1 MKWVFA
7 GAFVLLCLL
16 AIPAYRGSHD
26 PVTAGKT
33 RIVWISD
40 DNPVRKGQIELFNK
54 THPSIELKIDPT
66 NAGMEKVIVQSLA
79 GVGPDLFDCYNP
91 FQLSA
96 YVRAGIAADITDDML
111 KAGVDVGKIIWPA
124 VKVTCVRDE
133 RAYGFPCNAACD
145 AVWFNKKLF
154 EEARIPYPDHQMT
167 WDELIALAKRL
178 TVREADGRAKQFG
191 LLCDWWQWQSFIAMW
206 GGSIFSADGSQCVVD
221 SPEAIA
227 AVQFLH
233 DLIYVHKV
241 MPSPADEA
249 SATQGGWGS
258 GTISFFSGDKG
269 AMAFGGRWWLC
280 TLRMSKDL
288 RSGVMP
294 APFGP
299 GGVYRGYGR
308 STLVSANSKNRA
320 AALEF
325 MKYLAGPDYN
335 QLLNDQGDALA
346 PVPAYCQGERF
357 LHNPEY
363 PQETDNQVWADA
375 MAKGV
380 PDQVSPYVNGNL
392 ANRILTKQLDLVK
405 NDQKTAADALRSAA
419 KRINEEIAKGRAMAA
434 AAGVAGRAGTAEKTG
449 GRP

>member
-1 MKWVFA
+1 MKWVFV
-7 GAFVLLCLL
+7 GAFIVLGLL
-16 AIPAYRGSHD
+16 TIPAYRGSHE
-26 PVTAGKT
+26 PVAAGKT

-40 DNPVRKGQIELFNK
+40 DNPVRKGQIALFNK
-54 THPSIELKIDPT
+54 VHPEIELKLDPT

-96 YVRAGIAADITDDML
+96 YVRAGIASDITDDM
-111 KAGVDVGKIIWPA
+111 KNIGVDVAKVIWPA
-124 VKVTCVRDE
+124 VAVTCVLDD

-145 AVWFNKKLF
+145 AIWYNKKLF
-154 EEARIPYPDHQMT
+154 DQAKLPYPDHQMT

-178 TVREADGRAKQFG
+178 TIRGDDGKVKQFG
-191 LLCDWWQWQSFIAMW
+191 MLCDWWQWQSFVAMW
-206 GGSIFSADGSQCVVD
+206 GGSIYSADGTKCVVD

-249 SATQGGWGS
+249 AATQGGWGS

-280 TLRMSKDL
+280 TLRMSPEL
-288 RSGVMP
+288 RTGVTP
-294 APFGP
+294 SPFGP
-299 GGVYRGYGR
+299 GKCYRGYGR
-308 STLVSANSKNRA
+308 STLLSRNSKNRA

-325 MKYLAGPDYN
+325 LKYLAGPDYN

-346 PVPAYCQGERF
+346 PVPAYCQGDRF
-357 LHNPEY
+357 LHNPKY
-363 PQETDNQVWADA
+363 PQETYNQVWADA
-375 MAKGV
+375 MAQGV
-380 PDQVSPYVNGNL
+380 PDQISPYVNGNL

-405 NDQKTAADALRSAA
+405 NNQKSAADALRSAA
-419 KRINEEIAKGRAMAA
+419 KRINEEIAKSRARIGGAA
-434 AAGVAGRAGTAEKTG
+434 SKG
-449 GRP
+449 GQQ